1 MMTRSTN
8 QTISLY
14 SEFSSREELLAFANA
29 VDESWDRHKPIK
41 SKPEKRNPR
50 KNRGNSGPRAIRANT
65 IIAKPRTMNP
75 YDPDD
80 VLASSGSLPVDDF
93 MFNGLFIR

>member
-50 KNRGNSGPRAIRANT
+50 KIEV
-65 IIAKPRTMNP
+65 IL
-75 YDPDD
+75 DL
-80 VLASSGSLPVDDF
+80 VLL
-93 MFNGLFIR
+93 GLTL